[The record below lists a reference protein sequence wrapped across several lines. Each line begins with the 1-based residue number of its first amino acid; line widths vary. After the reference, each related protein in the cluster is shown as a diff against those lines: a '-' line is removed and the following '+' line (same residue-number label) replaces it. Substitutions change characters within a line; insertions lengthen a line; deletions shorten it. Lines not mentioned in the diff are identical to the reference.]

1 MERKVKSTMTVREL
15 RRKLYEM
22 RDQDDY
28 ITLDELVEIIEEDNL
43 IKSLRKRRDEIVKA
57 WTECEVK
64 QKRRNGEKLTEED
77 WNEWDRREKEM
88 QRAIFEIDAELFK
101 LDAI

>member
-15 RRKLYEM
+15 RKKLYEM

-43 IKSLRKRRDEIVKA
+43 IKSLRKRRDEIVKT

-88 QRAIFEIDAELFK
+88 QIAVSEIDAELFK